1 MGNMAK
7 QLLTELEEFGKAN
20 DAIHTHKV
28 GWAHYQ
34 ESRDTVKQAFAKTKM
49 NGSVRWLKPGTPEVI
64 DSPSAGQSQAGGK
77 I

>member
-1 MGNMAK
+1 LAAFEVT
-7 QLLTELEEFGKAN
+7 TEA
-20 DAIHTHKV
+20 

-49 NGSVRWLKPGTPEVI
+49 NGGVRWLEPGTPEVI
-64 DSPSAGQSQAGGK
+64 VSPSAGQSQAGGK